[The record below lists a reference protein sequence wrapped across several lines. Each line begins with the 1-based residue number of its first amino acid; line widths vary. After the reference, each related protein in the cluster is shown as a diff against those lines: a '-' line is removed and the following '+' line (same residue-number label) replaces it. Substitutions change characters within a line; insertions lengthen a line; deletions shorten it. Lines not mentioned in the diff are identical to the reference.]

1 MLRVHIM
8 DYYILDINDFAER
21 IFYVNITGHHDLD
34 SIRFDE
40 HIFYINITDYNRINI
55 NISTGS
61 NWL

>member
-1 MLRVHIM
+1 M
-8 DYYILDINDFAER
+8 DYYILGINDFAER

-61 NWL
+61 NWS